1 MNPSTETQTE
11 VGRAVLS
18 APRSDAPISGGAPGT
33 ARPTFLAPE
42 TVHLALQQLHAA
54 LKKSGAAQSE
64 NLITG
69 EETGYAQLVATLEKL
84 SKMALDWE
92 ERRKAETQIANA
104 KPPGF
109 SQQTEF
115 ELAQKF
121 EGPPPPP
128 TPN

>member
-11 VGRAVLS
+11 VGRAVPS
-18 APRSDAPISGGAPGT
+18 APLPDARHPDGALGT
-33 ARPTFLAPE
+33 ARPTSITSQTLQ
-42 TVHLALQQLHAA
+42 LALEQLHTA
-54 LKKSGAAQSE
+54 LKKFGAAQSE

-69 EETGYAQLVATLEKL
+69 EETGYAQFVATLEKL

-92 ERRKAETQIANA
+92 DRQKAEAEIANA

-115 ELAQKF
+115 ELVQK
-121 EGPPPPP
+121 
-128 TPN
+128 